1 MVATV
6 SSMVSEV
13 HMLSYTCSSFAGYTT
28 PTAVCLLLFYFFFL
42 SDVSTMILWGKKWI
56 KVY

>member
-13 HMLSYTCSSFAGYTT
+13 HMLSYTCSIFAGYTT
-28 PTAVCLLLFYFFFL
+28 PTAVCLLLFFFF
-42 SDVSTMILWGKKWI
+42 SKRCFYHDSMG
-56 KVY
+56 